1 LDAAKT
7 TIISFNNRT
16 IQDMN
21 RAIGALINQHDNFV
35 NYLQT
40 LLYRLPPWFPW
51 LFTRLLSGFGV
62 VAVIS
67 FIVFGATQAL
77 PSDPAR
83 IILGPEASE
92 QAIATLR
99 HQLGLDLPMYLQ
111 YLHWVGDVLQGNLGR
126 SLDSNVEI
134 IQIISGRF
142 SNTIALTLT
151 VSLIAIPLAIIAGV
165 ILALN
170 RDKAIDRLTIS
181 ALILFKAVP
190 GFVLGIW
197 IVMLFSTSVFTI
209 LPAASLLD
217 PSKHALYQVEYLILP
232 TLTLILSVI
241 PYLLRLV
248 RASMIEAMESD
259 YVVSARLRGIAE
271 HKIIW
276 HHALP
281 NALIPTIQGIA
292 MTFRF
297 LFSGVVLIEVVF
309 SYPGVGNTLNAAIET
324 RDIPM
329 IQAIVLV
336 VTLSVVFINLAAD
349 FVTLLLTPKLRTQ
362 RTNYSSSRKSI
373 NPVIPSTETTQSTT
387 ATDSTATTSIST
399 TSVNRAQ

>member
-1 LDAAKT
+1 
-7 TIISFNNRT
+7 
-16 IQDMN
+16 MN
-21 RAIGALINQHDNFV
+21 RALSALTNRHDNLTFS
-35 NYLQT
+35 LQA
-40 LLYRLPPWFPW
+40 LLYRLPYWFPW
-51 LFTRLLSGFGV
+51 LSNRLLSGLGV

-92 QAIATLR
+92 QAITILR
-99 HQLGLDLPMYLQ
+99 QQLGLDKPFYIQ
-111 YLHWVGDVLQGNLGR
+111 YIHWVGEVLSGNLGR

-134 IQIISGRF
+134 LNIISGRF

-151 VSLIAIPLAIIAGV
+151 VSLIAIPLAIIVGV

-181 ALILFKAVP
+181 TLILFKAVP
-190 GFVLGIW
+190 SFVLGIW
-197 IVMLFSTSVFTI
+197 LVMLFSTSVFTI

-217 PSKHALYQVEYLILP
+217 PSRHALYQLEYLILP
-232 TLTLILSVI
+232 TLTLVLSVI

-271 HKIIW
+271 YKIIW
-276 HHALP
+276 QHALP

-309 SYPGVGNTLNAAIET
+309 SYPGIGNTLNAAIET

-336 VTLSVVFINLAAD
+336 VTLSVVIINVAAD
-349 FVTLLLTPKLRTQ
+349 FITLLLTPKLRTQ
-362 RTNYSSSRKSI
+362 R
-373 NPVIPSTETTQSTT
+373 
-387 ATDSTATTSIST
+387 
-399 TSVNRAQ
+399 VNRSASKKCKSNIHHSSDKSNQENVVNNRKTIDPEVHQ

>member
-1 LDAAKT
+1 
-7 TIISFNNRT
+7 
-16 IQDMN
+16 MN
-21 RAIGALINQHDNFV
+21 RALGALVNKREFFITALQHA
-35 NYLQT
+35 
-40 LLYRLPPWFPW
+40 LYRLPPWFPW
-51 LFTRLLSGFGV
+51 LVTRLASGLGV
-62 VAVIS
+62 VIVIS

-99 HQLGLDLPMYLQ
+99 QQLGLDQPIYVQ
-111 YLHWVGDVLQGNLGR
+111 YFHWVSEVICGNLGR

-134 IQIISGRF
+134 ARIIAGRF
-142 SNTIALTLT
+142 SNTLALTVM
-151 VSLIAIPLAIIAGV
+151 VSLIAVPLAISAGV
-165 ILALN
+165 ILALH
-170 RDKAIDRLTIS
+170 RDKAIDRLAIS
-181 ALILFKAVP
+181 TLVLFKAVP
-190 GFVLGIW
+190 GFVLAIW
-197 IVMLFSTSVFTI
+197 LVMLFSTSVFTL

-217 PSKHALYQVEYLILP
+217 PGKHALVQIEYLILP

-259 YVVSARLRGIAE
+259 YVVSARLRGISE
-271 HKIIW
+271 SKIIW
-276 HHALP
+276 QHALP

-309 SYPGVGNTLNAAIET
+309 SYPGIGNTLNAAIET

-329 IQAIVLV
+329 IQAIVLI
-336 VTLSVVFINLAAD
+336 VTLGVVVINLAAD
-349 FVTLLLTPKLRTQ
+349 FITLLLTPRLRTFRHNSQ
-362 RTNYSSSRKSI
+362 HSSQQKLQHKSQQKPPHTAVQSDTASR
-373 NPVIPSTETTQSTT
+373 ETTHK
-387 ATDSTATTSIST
+387 A
-399 TSVNRAQ
+399 

>member
-1 LDAAKT
+1 
-7 TIISFNNRT
+7 
-16 IQDMN
+16 MN
-21 RAIGALINQHDNFV
+21 WALSVLINGHN
-35 NYLQT
+35 NLTASLQN
-40 LLYRLPPWFPW
+40 LIQYLPPWFPW
-51 LFTRLLSGFGV
+51 LFSRLLSGLGV

-99 HQLGLDLPMYLQ
+99 QQLGLDKPIVVQ
-111 YLHWVGDVLQGNLGR
+111 YVHWLGEVLSGNLGR

-134 IQIISGRF
+134 IEIISGRF

-151 VSLIAIPLAIIAGV
+151 VSFFAIPLAIIAGV
-165 ILALN
+165 LLALN
-170 RDKAIDRLTIS
+170 RDKTIDRVTIATS
-181 ALILFKAVP
+181 ILFKAVP
-190 GFVLGIW
+190 GFVLAIW
-197 IVMLFSTSVFTI
+197 LVMLFSTSVFNI

-217 PSKHALYQVEYLILP
+217 PNKHALSQIEYLILP
-232 TLTLILSVI
+232 TLTLVLSVI

-248 RASMIEAMESD
+248 RASMIEAMEAD

-271 HKIIW
+271 RKIIW
-276 HHALP
+276 QHALP

-309 SYPGVGNTLNAAIET
+309 SYPGIGNTLNAAIET

-336 VTLSVVFINLAAD
+336 ITLSVVVINLAAD
-349 FVTLLLTPKLRTQ
+349 FITLLLTPKLRTQ
-362 RTNYSSSRKSI
+362 RSCRAVSHSAQQVSSS
-373 NPVIPSTETTQSTT
+373 STS
-387 ATDSTATTSIST
+387 SK
-399 TSVNRAQ
+399 AQ

>member
-1 LDAAKT
+1 
-7 TIISFNNRT
+7 
-16 IQDMN
+16 MN
-21 RAIGALINQHDNFV
+21 RAFGALINRHDNLLSHLHAV
-35 NYLQT
+35 
-40 LLYRLPPWFPW
+40 LYRLPPWFPW
-51 LFTRLLSGFGV
+51 LLTRLLSGLGV
-62 VAVIS
+62 VIVIS

-99 HQLGLDLPMYLQ
+99 QQLGLDQPIYLQ
-111 YLHWVGDVLQGNLGR
+111 YIHWVGEVLSGNLGR

-134 IQIISGRF
+134 ISIISGRF

-151 VSLIAIPLAIIAGV
+151 VSFIAIPLAIIAGV
-165 ILALN
+165 LLALN
-170 RDKAIDRLTIS
+170 RDRAVDRLTIS

-197 IVMLFSTSVFTI
+197 LVMLFSTSVFTV

-217 PSKHALYQVEYLILP
+217 PGKHALYQIEYLILP
-232 TLTLILSVI
+232 TLTLVLSVI

-276 HHALP
+276 QHALP

-309 SYPGVGNTLNAAIET
+309 SYPGIGNTLNAAIET

-336 VTLSVVFINLAAD
+336 VTLSVVIINLAAD

-362 RTNYSSSRKSI
+362 RTNHAANHSAVTAPVA
-373 NPVIPSTETTQSTT
+373 NP
-387 ATDSTATTSIST
+387 TDSK
-399 TSVNRAQ
+399 TSVSTPSANRAQ

>member
-1 LDAAKT
+1 
-7 TIISFNNRT
+7 
-16 IQDMN
+16 MN
-21 RAIGALINQHDNFV
+21 QTVNALTSRREFLV
-35 NYLQT
+35 APLQNV
-40 LLYRLPPWFPW
+40 LYRLPPWFPW
-51 LFTRLLSGFGV
+51 LITRLTSGLGV
-62 VAVIS
+62 VLVIS

-99 HQLGLDLPMYLQ
+99 QQLGLDQPIYIQ
-111 YLHWVGDVLQGNLGR
+111 YLNWASDVLSGNLGR
-126 SLDSNVEI
+126 SLDSNMEI
-134 IQIISGRF
+134 STIIASRF
-142 SNTIALTLT
+142 SNTLALTLM

-165 ILALN
+165 LLALN
-170 RDKAIDRLTIS
+170 RDKGIDRFAIS
-181 ALILFKAVP
+181 ALVLFKAVP
-190 GFVLGIW
+190 GFVLAIW
-197 IVMLFSTSVFTI
+197 LVMLFSTSVFTI

-217 PSKHALYQVEYLILP
+217 PNKHALLQIEYLILP

-259 YVVSARLRGIAE
+259 YVVSARLRGISE
-271 HKIIW
+271 SKVIW
-276 HHALP
+276 QHALP

-309 SYPGVGNTLNAAIET
+309 SYPGIGNTLNAAIET

-329 IQAIVLV
+329 IQAIVLIITFGV
-336 VTLSVVFINLAAD
+336 VVINLAAD
-349 FVTLLLTPKLRTQ
+349 FITLLLTPKLRTH
-362 RTNYSSSRKSI
+362 RPNAPSSKKRKNSK
-373 NPVIPSTETTQSTT
+373 
-387 ATDSTATTSIST
+387 A
-399 TSVNRAQ
+399 